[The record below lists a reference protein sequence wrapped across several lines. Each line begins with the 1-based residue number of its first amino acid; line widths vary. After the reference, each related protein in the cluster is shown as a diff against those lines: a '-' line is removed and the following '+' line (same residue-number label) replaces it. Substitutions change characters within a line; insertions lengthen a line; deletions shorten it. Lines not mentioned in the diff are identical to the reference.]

1 MCTGGS
7 PGVAFETFQL
17 FYTKLLQESHDV
29 GESYS
34 TIRYVFDDSVETT
47 YRLGQLPV
55 STMPMERVHLNTYH
69 STEHPDWSVAVYREG
84 PVVARPL
91 ELKTYV
97 VDRRVEETELCIHW
111 IFNTSNR
118 QYHLIKSGAGRTK
131 QDASAAV
138 PTFTIRTILL
148 DDSGLLEPV
157 HDLFL
162 GNTNVCGTGSNNL
175 RMHPPKL
182 NNTPKSLVSVDS
194 PVIRLCVTPVPT
206 SV

>member
-1 MCTGGS
+1 MSRVYELCTGGS

-17 FYTKLLQESHDV
+17 FYAKLVQEHDV

-55 STMPMERVHLNTYH
+55 STVPMERIHLNTYH

-84 PVVARPL
+84 PVVDRPL
-91 ELKTYV
+91 QLKTYV

-111 IFNTSNR
+111 IFNTNNR
-118 QYHLIKSGAGRTK
+118 QYHLIKSGTGRTK

-148 DDSGLLEPV
+148 DDSDLLEPV

-162 GNTNVCGTGSNNL
+162 GTGSNNL

-194 PVIRLCVTPVPT
+194 PVIRLCVTPVST